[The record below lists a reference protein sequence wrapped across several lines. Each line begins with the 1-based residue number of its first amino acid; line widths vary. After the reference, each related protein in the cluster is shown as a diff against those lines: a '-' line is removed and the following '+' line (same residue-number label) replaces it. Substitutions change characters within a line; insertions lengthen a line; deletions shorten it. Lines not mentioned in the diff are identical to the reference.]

1 MLMNVQM
8 EKTVPASSAA
18 LTTAVQ
24 VPGVKTGCTC
34 EFPRSILI
42 HEYSFLLLL
51 AFSIWFIGQVI
62 YIYKTGTLKDNRS
75 VSYTKFP
82 RD

>member
-1 MLMNVQM
+1 M

-51 AFSIWFIGQVI
+51 AFSISFIG
-62 YIYKTGTLKDNRS
+62 
-75 VSYTKFP
+75 
-82 RD
+82 